1 MQCANP
7 EQTASLFSL
16 VAYTFLDSIIL
27 KGSRVRRLG
36 VDELPPLSD
45 RDDASYLAKKG
56 FRVRQDTSIL
66 LAYSASHPYVVSRPL
81 QRSEVSQYVCWSTIC
96 LSYVYFRPQSTHWS
110 YWGAGEECMAM
121 SALIVIRAIAIFAS
135 PIGINRILQCVLALN
150 ESLAY
155 ADVKPLQLLRDRR
168 R

>member
-1 MQCANP
+1 
-7 EQTASLFSL
+7 
-16 VAYTFLDSIIL
+16 
-27 KGSRVRRLG
+27 
-36 VDELPPLSD
+36 
-45 RDDASYLAKKG
+45 
-56 FRVRQDTSIL
+56 
-66 LAYSASHPYVVSRPL
+66 
-81 QRSEVSQYVCWSTIC
+81 
-96 LSYVYFRPQSTHWS
+96 
-110 YWGAGEECMAM
+110 MAM